1 MKVLVLDDEEFLAEN
16 LCRFLGQMPEISV
29 QYATSVKEAFQLMN
43 EKAYDLIISDLKLP
57 DESDE
62 SWVLKIPSVKPEHQ
76 IIFMSSYPIPR
87 YIKENNEL
95 NIVGYFEKPFDVTKI
110 IQLINHLNQKE
121 SSIC

>member
-1 MKVLVLDDEEFLAEN
+1 MNVLVLDDEEFLAEN
-16 LCRFLGQMPEISV
+16 LCQFLGQMPEICV
-29 QYATSVKEAFQLMN
+29 QYATTVKDAFQLLK
-43 EKAYDLIISDLKLP
+43 EKTYDLIISDLRLP

-62 SWVLKIPSVKPEHQ
+62 SWVLKIPKVKPEYQ

-87 YIKENNEL
+87 YIKENSEL
-95 NIVGYFEKPFDVTKI
+95 KIVGYFEKPFDIKKI